1 MLRGD
6 MGTIRYE
13 PGGAVDSQGW
23 RPGAPEAL
31 LAAMLAPCSADC
43 AGTGGIICRSGR
55 SRALRNTAGDVPSG
69 V

>member
-31 LAAMLAPCSADC
+31 SLYVQQCWRHALLTVRWAVASSKEL
-43 AGTGGIICRSGR
+43 GGLVC
-55 SRALRNTAGDVPSG
+55 
-69 V
+69 